1 MSDARNKNAIRTK
14 NGGRTITVGDV
25 EIDVISSYSPAWV
38 KEYTESFISYTGEE
52 IKKLKS
58 TRFRLT
64 FSTYGIQPA
73 ELSALCTELKKEQT
87 MLVCDE
93 FTGYVRC
100 DSISPELRNANFY
113 GDFFG
118 GSITLVAVAAE
129 IPADGL

>member
-1 MSDARNKNAIRTK
+1 MADAHNRDKIRIK
-14 NGGRTITVGDV
+14 NGGRKIIVGETD
-25 EIDVISSYSPAWV
+25 IDVISAYSPSWI
-38 KEYTESFISYTGEE
+38 KEYTDSFTSWNGQE

-73 ELSALCTELKKEQT
+73 ELSALCIELKKEQT

-113 GDFFG
+113 GEFFG